1 MLMHIMTLPQRFGL
15 RLEDK
20 VANSP
25 NELEEGGIIFG
36 KGFGVIT
43 DMQVG
48 PEDR

>member
-1 MLMHIMTLPQRFGL
+1 MIQRFGL